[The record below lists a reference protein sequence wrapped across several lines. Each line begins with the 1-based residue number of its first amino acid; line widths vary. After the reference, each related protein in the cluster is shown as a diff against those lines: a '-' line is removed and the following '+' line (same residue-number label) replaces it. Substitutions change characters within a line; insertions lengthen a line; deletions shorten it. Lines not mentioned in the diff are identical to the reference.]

1 MSRSRVHFE
10 PPEAYSWLMT
20 NDDVRV
26 GPAVLTP
33 EKEIPIGAGRS
44 GVVYKDE
51 DLQGRIVARKV
62 FNSDKLTKFVQ
73 YVLLGSPNPYTWNEH
88 AVQCAVL
95 RRRILGPLCEHWF
108 KGRVFVA
115 SAWSQD
121 FNHDYLAYQLH
132 TEFVDGRPPTLHHPM
147 NRRGAN
153 EVKELRYEIM
163 APLSER
169 LLESGFDGMV
179 WQAGLGNPV
188 ALGNFLGV
196 VKDGKIDRW
205 AWIDLESGVPALF
218 PANPLTLFKFY
229 LPSSIKFGRPLF
241 DDVDIERLRSFTE
254 EHRAELVESLGADQV
269 NRIVRDTDSL
279 SFHQHEWKSQPRA
292 VRSITYALKKRRIT
306 AEQAELFTA
315 SPLRWYASELA
326 RVPGQVGNLI
336 SKTAE
341 KLVGQIRKIPFSRL
355 PAGAWGFLTSQRW
368 RRKLSQKIV
377 ASRIDAWET
386 RKQLLPH
393 EATEL
398 RNHLESEESSA
409 YLTDFGVHAILNP
422 IMKIIEWL
430 ILPIFYI
437 NGLLSEAELGLAIV
451 VAGPCA
457 RTIYTIGRWLQS
469 FATGREL
476 PWIALFTGFL
486 PVVGNLAYP
495 LQILYSSREEE
506 DILAQFILYEGAS
519 AIGRKLPIWGGKDT
533 LTEHVFNH
541 LPDYIVRGRKDVA
554 DRALGDTPTE

>member
-1 MSRSRVHFE
+1 
-10 PPEAYSWLMT
+10 MT
-20 NDDVRV
+20 DEDTNV
-26 GPAVLTP
+26 GQALLSVD
-33 EKEIPIGAGRS
+33 KEIPIGAGRS

-51 DLQGRIVARKV
+51 DVQGRIVARKV
-62 FNSDKLTKFVQ
+62 FNSDKLTKLVQ
-73 YVLLGSPNPYTWNEH
+73 YIFLGSPNPYTWNEH

-95 RRRILGPLCEHWF
+95 RRRILAPLCEHWF

-121 FNHDYLAYQLH
+121 FNDDHLAYQLH

-147 NRRGAN
+147 NRRGAD

-196 VKDGKIDRW
+196 VKDGRIERW

-218 PANPLTLFKFY
+218 PANPMTLFNFY
-229 LPSSIKFGRPLF
+229 LPRSIKFGRPLF
-241 DDVDIERLRSFTE
+241 DDVDIERLRSFTD
-254 EHRAELVESLGADQV
+254 EHKDELVESLGADQV
-269 NRIVRDTDSL
+269 SRIVRDTDAL
-279 SFHQHEWKSQPRA
+279 KFHQHEWKSQPRIL
-292 VRSITYALKKRRIT
+292 RSITYALKKQRIT
-306 AEQAELFTA
+306 DEQAERFTA
-315 SPLRWYASELA
+315 HPLRWYASELGRLPA
-326 RVPGQVGNLI
+326 LAGKLI
-336 SKTAE
+336 SKATE
-341 KLVGQIRKIPFSRL
+341 KLARQVRKIPFSRL

-368 RRKLSQKIV
+368 RRGLSQKIV

-398 RNHLESEESSA
+398 RSHLESEESSA
-409 YLTDFGVHAILNP
+409 YLTDFGVHALLNP
-422 IMKIIEWL
+422 IMKFVEWL
-430 ILPIFYI
+430 ILPAFYL
-437 NGLLSEAELGLAIV
+437 NGFLSEAELGLAIV
-451 VAGPCA
+451 LAGPAA
-457 RTIYTIGRWLQS
+457 RTIYTAGRWLQS

-476 PWIALFTGFL
+476 PWVALFAGL
-486 PVVGNLAYP
+486 VPGAGNLAYP
-495 LQILYSSREEE
+495 LQIVYSSREEE
-506 DILAQFILYEGAS
+506 DILAQFILYEGSS

-533 LTEHVFNH
+533 LTEHAFNH
-541 LPDYIVRGRKDVA
+541 LPDYIVRGRKN
-554 DRALGDTPTE
+554 